1 MHPTSLLKASPLTH
15 QERPEI
21 HSDAREVTLLIL
33 ESLTQSGKPQR
44 INFRLWDGAHWPD
57 DQPKAATFV
66 LNRPSALKE
75 MLLAGTEA
83 GLGEA
88 YIHSAFDI
96 EGDLEAA
103 FELGDILIAQTEGWG
118 KKLKIGYLP
127 HRLPDRKIT
136 PTHVSGQAARLA
148 GHAHS
153 LQRDRDAIQFHY
165 DVAQKPKPRDNIMPT
180 TDKPTLRKLPPEIHS
195 VVPPKVLP
203 PTSSSIPVV
212 AATPSLPPP
221 PQTQPEPQDL
231 PDFEFLGYLPDS
243 YGSKKLF
250 LVARDP
256 DVLFAYWDLSSD
268 QYQAAVH
275 AAKDGK
281 VFLELY
287 VPGEGRVQQ
296 IHVWDCHKSWY
307 LQVNRPDTKFVA
319 QLGYYRADGGFE
331 ILARSAEVH
340 TSRDTLSPNTDA
352 RFVTIPFNVPFREL
366 HDMIAAQA
374 LPGEELADTLAR
386 LQKLNSKL
394 PFQAHVPRDL
404 TPTDSDELLSYLGDE
419 EIRRQMVGSL
429 EISEILRKRY
439 ETALSSGQWNSSAG
453 AWVTSLSS
461 PFGASFGKVRGF
473 QMHLNAELIIYG
485 GSTPDA
491 KVRVDGHEINL
502 TKDGT
507 FSYHFVFPDGNFH
520 IPISATSAD
529 GAETRSALV
538 SFLRMTEI
546 EGDVR
551 KTGQPKMAEP
561 IGRK

>member
-1 MHPTSLLKASPLTH
+1 MPTS
-15 QERPEI
+15 
-21 HSDAREVTLLIL
+21 
-33 ESLTQSGKPQR
+33 
-44 INFRLWDGAHWPD
+44 
-57 DQPKAATFV
+57 
-66 LNRPSALKE
+66 
-75 MLLAGTEA
+75 
-83 GLGEA
+83 
-88 YIHSAFDI
+88 
-96 EGDLEAA
+96 
-103 FELGDILIAQTEGWG
+103 
-118 KKLKIGYLP
+118 
-127 HRLPDRKIT
+127 
-136 PTHVSGQAARLA
+136 
-148 GHAHS
+148 
-153 LQRDRDAIQFHY
+153 
-165 DVAQKPKPRDNIMPT
+165 
-180 TDKPTLRKLPPEIHS
+180 DKPALRKRPPKIHT
-195 VVPPKVLP
+195 VVPPVESSKV
-203 PTSSSIPVV
+203 SSSAPVAGV
-212 AATPSLPPP
+212 TQNQPPP
-221 PQTQPEPQDL
+221 KAQAL

-256 DVLFAYWDLSSD
+256 DVLFAYWDLSPD
-268 QYQAAVH
+268 QYQEAVQAAH
-275 AAKDGK
+275 DGK
-281 VFLELY
+281 VFLEVY

-296 IHVWDCHKSWY
+296 IHVWDSHKSWY
-307 LQVNRPDTKFVA
+307 LQVNRPDTKFIA

-340 TSRDTLSPNTDA
+340 TSRDTLSPNTEA
-352 RFVTIPFNVPFREL
+352 RFVTISFNVPFREL
-366 HDMIAAQA
+366 HEMIAAQA

-386 LQKLNSKL
+386 LQKLNCEL
-394 PFQAHVPRDL
+394 PFQARVPRDL

-419 EIRRQMVGSL
+419 EIRRQMVGSF

-439 ETALSSGQWNSSAG
+439 ETALSSGQWSSSAG

-461 PFGASFGKVRGF
+461 PFGASFGKERGF

-485 GSTPDA
+485 GSSPDA
-491 KVRVDGHEINL
+491 KVRIDGHEITL